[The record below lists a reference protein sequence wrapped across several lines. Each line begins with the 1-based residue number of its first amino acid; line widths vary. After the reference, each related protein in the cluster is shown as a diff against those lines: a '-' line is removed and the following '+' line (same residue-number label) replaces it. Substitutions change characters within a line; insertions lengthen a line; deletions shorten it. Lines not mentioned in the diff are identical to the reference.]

1 MKYICQVCGYVYDE
15 EKEGKGFDAL
25 PESWKCPLCGAPRS
39 EFRPQQ
45 AASPAPAAALSR
57 PAAETAGNDA
67 GRLAAL
73 CSSLARGCEKL
84 YKAEEAALF
93 RELSAWFTAAAPA
106 EALSP
111 EALAARLRE
120 DVEAYPAIRAAADA
134 EGDRGAARVC
144 VWGEKVT
151 RMLASLLDRYAREGE
166 AMLEGKEVWVCT
178 ACGFVWIGEAPPE
191 SCPVCRVPAWK
202 FEKAEGGATA

>member
-84 YKAEEAALF
+84 
-93 RELSAWFTAAAPA
+93 
-106 EALSP
+106 
-111 EALAARLRE
+111 
-120 DVEAYPAIRAAADA
+120 
-134 EGDRGAARVC
+134 
-144 VWGEKVT
+144 
-151 RMLASLLDRYAREGE
+151 
-166 AMLEGKEVWVCT
+166 
-178 ACGFVWIGEAPPE
+178 
-191 SCPVCRVPAWK
+191 
-202 FEKAEGGATA
+202 